1 MNVNHRMRN
10 GEWMF
15 DSAGQNAPGQALAS
29 RGWGRFNLN
38 NPATAAVIVGLLSV
52 PWVFGLASL
61 KTEPETSNR
70 VLSDPGTV
78 VGIMG
83 FLTVLTVVACA
94 RRRYPIAYYLL
105 TLAGSGGLMLFL
117 GSRSLGATPLFWF
130 AIMAVSIRVSGMRLV
145 GLLVLGMAMD
155 VILAMY
161 LTERDGLT
169 VAEVQVG
176 ELPHLFLE
184 PAANTVTSF
193 LVVAA
198 MGKIV
203 ARLRKQAM
211 ENSHAVA
218 DLHRDRERKIANAVV
233 AERQDMARELHDVA
247 AHHMTGMIIQA
258 RAADKFFSS
267 NPEQAQALLGGV
279 IEQGQRA
286 LNSLRQIVG
295 ILRLGEE
302 DPDFPT
308 PMVSDIDE
316 LVDDCRR
323 TISSISLEKVG
334 RFDDLDSGV
343 QLTCYRIVQ
352 EALSNVL
359 RHAPGSESKV
369 CLSREAGAVRVRV
382 INTLGNSRPASDG
395 QNLGIVGMRERAT
408 LMGGQLDA
416 GPNSEGEWAVQALV
430 PVNGRIN
437 A

>member
-29 RGWGRFNLN
+29 RVGTFQPEQPGHGGRDRR
-38 NPATAAVIVGLLSV
+38 PAECA
-52 PWVFGLASL
+52 WVFGLASL

-130 AIMAVSIRVSGMRLV
+130 AIMAVSIRVTGMRLV

-203 ARLRKQAM
+203 ARLRKQAV
-211 ENSHAVA
+211 ENSQAVA

-267 NPEQAQALLGGV
+267 NPEQAQAFWGASSSRVSGPSTACGRSWGYFAWV
-279 IEQGQRA
+279 RKTPISRRPW
-286 LNSLRQIVG
+286 S
-295 ILRLGEE
+295 
-302 DPDFPT
+302 PT
-308 PMVSDIDE
+308 STSWWTTASAPS
-316 LVDDCRR
+316 RR
-323 TISSISLEKVG
+323 SRWRRSAASTTWTAESS
-334 RFDDLDSGV
+334 
-343 QLTCYRIVQ
+343 
-352 EALSNVL
+352 
-359 RHAPGSESKV
+359 
-369 CLSREAGAVRVRV
+369 
-382 INTLGNSRPASDG
+382 
-395 QNLGIVGMRERAT
+395 
-408 LMGGQLDA
+408 
-416 GPNSEGEWAVQALV
+416 
-430 PVNGRIN
+430 
-437 A
+437 